1 MSIALLKVLMMLW
14 VSAVDDHACDGKVT
28 GAPCQAKLD
37 DGEREGVCLGSAG
50 ALSCMPAP
58 PPMPSPRSP

>member
-14 VSAVDDHACDGKVT
+14 VSAVEDRACDGKVA
-28 GAPCQAKLD
+28 GSRCQAKLEE
-37 DGEREGVCLGSAG
+37 GEREGVCLGASG